1 METEQKQKLTA
12 FQEQV
17 FFYHK
22 NRAKTERFHL
32 QTEQN
37 RIFHF
42 PLCNRNQNQ
51 NRVLE
56 FLDSVF
62 FLTISPSC
70 LGLCY
75 LRALKLASFLSL
87 SEILQDQG
95 SGYSL
100 RMSSC
105 SLCEGSPLKITS
117 KCCGWSNLVMMY
129 KMLLKK
135 HQLFGRYHF

>member
-1 METEQKQKLTA
+1 MCSLALPESPIMETEQKQKLTA

-51 NRVLE
+51 DRVLE
-56 FLDSVF
+56 FLEHHFPLMSRTLF
-62 FLTISPSC
+62 F
-70 LGLCY
+70 
-75 LRALKLASFLSL
+75 
-87 SEILQDQG
+87 
-95 SGYSL
+95 
-100 RMSSC
+100 
-105 SLCEGSPLKITS
+105 
-117 KCCGWSNLVMMY
+117 
-129 KMLLKK
+129 
-135 HQLFGRYHF
+135 